1 LRFDLVYKK
10 LKNIF
15 IPYLI
20 GKIHTFPYTM
30 SENSPSPF
38 ALTPGVFAQTEAE
51 AAAERDAAMM
61 ARERAYEKDEEATR
75 EEILAAYADRSVQE
89 ALKAATAAYACAD
102 ESNIAAAKSV
112 LDKVT
117 ADAIVAR
124 ARLREAQRLA
134 DIFAIAS
141 EEVAKRVVSSTGR
154 ALSHF

>member
-1 LRFDLVYKK
+1 
-10 LKNIF
+10 
-15 IPYLI
+15 
-20 GKIHTFPYTM
+20 M
-30 SENSPSPF
+30 SGNSPSPF

-51 AAAERDAAMM
+51 AAAEMDAAMM

-89 ALKAATAAYACAD
+89 ALKAATAAYACACASASASASACAD

-112 LDKVT
+112 LDRVT

-141 EEVAKRVVSSTGR
+141 EEAAKLVVSSTGR

>member
-1 LRFDLVYKK
+1 
-10 LKNIF
+10 
-15 IPYLI
+15 
-20 GKIHTFPYTM
+20 M
-30 SENSPSPF
+30 SGNSPSPF

-89 ALKAATAAYACAD
+89 ALKAATAAYACASASAS

-112 LDKVT
+112 LNQVT

-141 EEVAKRVVSSTGR
+141 EEAAKRVVSSTGR